1 MLGTLQT
8 SAATCSSE
16 VGERVCCS
24 MPRQSGQICSP
35 RPADAAAGV
44 PPLCEAAVAARRR
57 TSSASMYTPTSRT
70 PEKRSTQRW
79 QTSLRNRVCA
89 TRELKSSVATA
100 VRSDC
105 SITRPGR
112 RQIIRGEHLCT
123 LVGRAHEHV
132 PRVRAC
138 ACLPPP
144 QYFLWRASR
153 TLRAL
158 LAALG
163 YPARCDSSQLL
174 ASTSGLASTASTRP
188 PPPPWR
194 QAP

>member
-1 MLGTLQT
+1 
-8 SAATCSSE
+8 
-16 VGERVCCS
+16 

-105 SITRPGR
+105 CAITDG
-112 RQIIRGEHLCT
+112 QKK
-123 LVGRAHEHV
+123 
-132 PRVRAC
+132 
-138 ACLPPP
+138 
-144 QYFLWRASR
+144 SR
-153 TLRAL
+153 KLLDRKL
-158 LAALG
+158 LAAYRG
-163 YPARCDSSQLL
+163 WDATKWHTKYGVL
-174 ASTSGLASTASTRP
+174 AMRGL
-188 PPPPWR
+188 
-194 QAP
+194 